1 MFGEIKDFFMIMM
14 KLQTVGI
21 LFLLAALPLSVRAE
35 EYTPERYDLIV
46 ERSPFGN
53 EDLSV
58 AAPSAGQNAAA
69 AKAAEREL
77 RLCFIF
83 ETEAGEARAGFENK
97 TARAGDPKSVMLMED
112 EEFRGMR
119 VLDIDLDLGR
129 VIMSRD
135 GNEVMFELKQAAAP
149 AQLPAPVAE
158 QPALPQRRFGGGF
171 RPAAPQQP
179 EQERLSPEEEAR
191 QRELVRAQLQEYQM
205 EVLRKGQPPLP
216 IQLTPEMDAQLVAEG
231 VLPPQ

>member
-1 MFGEIKDFFMIMM
+1 MIMM
-14 KLQTVGI
+14 KYQTIGI
-21 LFLLAALPLSVRAE
+21 LFLFAAVQAPVSAI

-46 ERSPFGN
+46 ERSPFGK

-77 RLCFIF
+77 RLCFLL
-83 ETEAGEARAGFENK
+83 ETDAGDARAGFENK
-97 TARAGDPKSVMLMED
+97 TARPGDPKNVMLMED
-112 EEFRGMR
+112 DEFRGMR
-119 VLDIDLDLGR
+119 VLDIDLDSGR

-135 GNEVMFELKQAAAP
+135 GNEVTFELKKAMAAP
-149 AQLPAPVAE
+149 ATAPTA
-158 QPALPQRRFGGGF
+158 QKPALPQRRFGGGF
-171 RPAAPQQP
+171 RPAAPQQQPQP
-179 EQERLSPEEEAR
+179 EPAGLSPEEEAR

-216 IQLTPEMDAQLVAEG
+216 IQLTPEMDDQLVAEG
-231 VLPPQ
+231 VLEPQ